1 MEVNMDIK
9 KLLDMRM
16 RLSVSGFLISNAV
29 TALAVLVSCKVDLLM
44 GIVILLLGLVVALA
58 LTYLRTDD

>member
-1 MEVNMDIK
+1 MDIK
-9 KLLDMRM
+9 KLLDTRM

-58 LTYLRTDD
+58 LTYLRETDD